1 MSKVLIKQT
10 ALYSIGEL
18 VPKIIVFILM
28 PVYMRHLTAEEYGI
42 LSYTSA
48 VVMFIYVLSSFSLN
62 SFVLRKYSELN
73 DDVGRKKL
81 IGNIFIFIGTLNL
94 IFLVIGYLL
103 IPLFIEK
110 FSIQI
115 PWDPYFK
122 YAVFINFLEG
132 FSIIP
137 LIIYRVKQKANIFVL
152 LSLSKTIMQLV
163 FIYYFIV
170 ISKQGLIGNYLG
182 QLYPLFFF
190 IFLYFIIILKEG
202 ILNINFAQIREGV
215 RFSWPLLPG
224 SIAFL
229 ALGLIDRVIL
239 ERYVSIAQLGIYNVA
254 YLISLSVNIVISSG
268 YKALEPQIFIKYK
281 EVNFL
286 EFIKN
291 AQAVFLFIVYCT
303 AMAVAIF
310 SQEVFE
316 LMTSRQFYKGY
327 LLVPVIMVGVIM
339 TGQNVIF
346 GGILIAEKNTKI
358 VGLSTIVGAVANI
371 IFNLI
376 FIPLWGT
383 FAAALSVAFSYTI
396 INLMLYW
403 KIKLKGV
410 QIKPELYSL
419 LLFLIINGFLFY
431 VFNIKFSL
439 LSFVIKSVVFIIY
452 VYLLSLIYRFKFSFL
467 FKLLKSSNTVV
478 E

>member
-10 ALYSIGEL
+10 VLYSIGEL
-18 VPKIIVFILM
+18 VPKIIAFVLL
-28 PVYMRHLTAEEYGI
+28 PVYMRYLTAGEYGI

-62 SFVLRKYSELN
+62 SFVLRKYSELH
-73 DDVGRKKL
+73 DEVDKKKL
-81 IGNIFIFIGTLNL
+81 IGNIFLLIATLNL
-94 IFLVIGYLL
+94 LFLIIGYLL
-103 IPLFIEK
+103 IPMFIK
-110 FSIQI
+110 KYDIQI

-152 LSLSKTIMQLV
+152 LSLSKTLLQLV
-163 FIYYFIV
+163 LTYYFIV
-170 ISKQGLIGNYLG
+170 MLKQGLVGNYLG

-190 IFLYFIIILKEG
+190 FFVYFIIILKEG
-202 ILNINFAQIREGV
+202 ILNINFAQIKEGL

-239 ERYVSIAQLGIYNVA
+239 ERYVPIAQLGVYNVA
-254 YLISLSVNIVISSG
+254 YLISLSVNIVIASG
-268 YKALEPQIFIKYK
+268 YKALEPQIFIKYR

-286 EFIKN
+286 DFIKK

-310 SQEVFE
+310 SQEVFQ
-316 LMTSRQFYKGY
+316 LMTSSQFYEGY

-358 VGLSTIVGAVANI
+358 VGLSTIIGALVNI
-371 IFNLI
+371 VFNFI

-383 FAAALSVAFSYTI
+383 FAAALSVAVSFTV

-403 KIKLKGV
+403 KINLKGV

-419 LLFLIINGFLFY
+419 LLFLIINILLFY
-431 VFNIKFSL
+431 VFNIQFSL
-439 LSFVIKSVVFIIY
+439 VSFIIKIIVFIIY
-452 VYLLSLIYRFKFSFL
+452 VYLLSLIYSFKFSSF
-467 FKLLKSSNTVV
+467 FKLLRGSNTVAK
-478 E
+478 

>member
-10 ALYSIGEL
+10 VLYSIGEL
-18 VPKIIVFILM
+18 VPKIIAFVLL
-28 PVYMRHLTAEEYGI
+28 PVYMRYLTAGEYGI
-42 LSYTSA
+42 LSYTAA

-62 SFVLRKYSELN
+62 SFVLRKYSELH
-73 DDVGRKKL
+73 DEVDKKKL
-81 IGNIFIFIGTLNL
+81 IGNIFLLIATLNL
-94 IFLVIGYLL
+94 LFLIIGYLL
-103 IPLFIEK
+103 IPIFIK
-110 FSIQI
+110 KYDIQI

-122 YAVFINFLEG
+122 YAVLINFLEG

-137 LIIYRVKQKANIFVL
+137 LIIYRVKQKANLFVL
-152 LSLSKTIMQLV
+152 LSLSKTLMQLV
-163 FIYYFIV
+163 LTYYFIV
-170 ISKQGLIGNYLG
+170 MLNQGLVGNYLG

-190 IFLYFIIILKEG
+190 FFVYFIIILKEG
-202 ILNINFAQIREGV
+202 ILNINFAQIKEGL

-239 ERYVSIAQLGIYNVA
+239 ERYVPIAQLGVYNVA

-268 YKALEPQIFIKYK
+268 YKALEPQIFIKYR
-281 EVNFL
+281 EANFVD
-286 EFIKN
+286 FIRN
-291 AQAVFLFIVYCT
+291 AQAVFLFVVYST

-310 SQEVFE
+310 SQEVFK
-316 LMTSRQFYKGY
+316 LMTSSQFYEGY

-358 VGLSTIVGAVANI
+358 VGLSTIIGAIVNI
-371 IFNLI
+371 VFNFI

-383 FAAALSVAFSYTI
+383 FAAALSVAVSFTV

-403 KIKLKGV
+403 KINLKGV

-419 LLFLIINGFLFY
+419 LLFLIINIFLFY
-431 VFNIKFSL
+431 IFNVQFSL
-439 LSFVIKSVVFIIY
+439 VSFIIKIIVFIIY
-452 VYLLSLIYRFKFSFL
+452 VYLLTLIYNFKFSSF
-467 FKLLKSSNTVV
+467 FRLLGVSNTVAK
-478 E
+478 